1 MKHFRPKHLRG
12 VIAVAST
19 LVSSLVAS
27 GAYAQESPDQ
37 PANQSSNT
45 ATATTVKALPEKSSE
60 IQSVIVTA
68 QKRKEDVNK
77 VPISISVIGG
87 DQLAAQ
93 HIGDYADITRS
104 IPNISFSGGGGG
116 GDAGDGPGLSNI
128 EIRGVS
134 STAGSATVGI
144 YVDDIS
150 LTVANAYSMGS
161 AEPKFF
167 DLDRVEVLRGPQ
179 GTLYGA
185 SSMGGTLKFITNQP
199 NLKEQETNFYSE
211 VSTIKGGEAGYTANL
226 VFNEPLILNEL
237 ALRFGVQGGHQGGY
251 INQVSDTGSVTNYG
265 INWQDDSVI
274 RMALKWTP
282 TKDLSITPAVFYQK
296 VSTGDT
302 DVSYSQILLSGEATG
317 IPLKDYETNKH
328 VREPGVDKL
337 LVPSLTVN
345 YGMDVGDLTAVSSYF
360 KRDFNR
366 VQDGSFINSVQLS
379 GYIIDNPS
387 LSAAIKALPAEVQL
401 QNEIGQFSQE
411 IRLASKPYDLAV
423 SPVTWLVGAYYA
435 NEHTT
440 ITESDPIMGVNTTFA
455 NFGVSPTDPAVLA
468 NALPIGFPGDTSYH
482 GIYSYHNTQESIFG
496 ELNYYFMPT
505 LHATLGMRY
514 LHADAEFANVQSLYY
529 NGGTTANSSG
539 TSGSKSTPKLSLIWE
554 ATPTDTLF
562 ATAAEGFRVGGT
574 NPPIP
579 QGLCQMLKPN
589 PLSYDADSLW
599 SYELGDKS
607 RFFNNRLALN
617 ASLFYVKWKNMQQ
630 DIVLTCDFDYDVNVG
645 DATSYGAEIELKVKP
660 ISSVLISLA
669 GGMTHA
675 TLDNSDGANAG
686 VVGAVAGSA
695 IPGVPNFNVALTGQ
709 YDFNLS
715 DDYYGFVRGAVHWT
729 GASHGGFSTLPSGQ
743 ANPDFNRPE
752 YDTVDASTGLNWDKW
767 EVSLFVKNLLNNNM
781 VIQRPIVQS
790 TLGEIYRIEPRTI
803 GISLSAKF

>member
-1 MKHFRPKHLRG
+1 MKHFLPQHLKA
-12 VIAVAST
+12 VLAVAST
-19 LVSSLVAS
+19 LLSSVAAS
-27 GAYAQESPDQ
+27 GAGAQEAATPGANATSATVTKSPI
-37 PANQSSNT
+37 
-45 ATATTVKALPEKSSE
+45 EKSAE
-60 IQSVIVTA
+60 IQSVVVTA
-68 QKRKEDVNK
+68 QKRKEDVSK

-199 NLKEQETNFYSE
+199 NLKEQETSFYSE
-211 VSTIKGGEAGYTANL
+211 VSSVKGGEGGYTAN
-226 VFNEPLILNEL
+226 VVVNEPLILNEL

-251 INQVSDTGSVTNYG
+251 INQVNDTGSVTNYG

-274 RMALKWTP
+274 RLALKWSP
-282 TKDLSITPAVFYQK
+282 TKDLTITPAVFYQK

-302 DVSYSQILLSGEATG
+302 DVSYSQILISGEATG
-317 IPLKDYETNKH
+317 IPLNKYETNKQ

-345 YGMDVGDLTAVSSYF
+345 YGMNEGDLTSVSSYF
-360 KRDFNR
+360 KRNFDR
-366 VQDGSFINSVQLS
+366 TQDGSFINSVQLS
-379 GYIIDNPS
+379 GYIINNPS
-387 LSAAIKALPAEVQL
+387 LSAAIMALPSQVQL
-401 QNEIGQFSQE
+401 ENQVAQFSQE
-411 IRLASKPYDLAV
+411 LRFASKPYDPSL
-423 SPVTWLVGAYYA
+423 SPVTWMVGAYYA
-435 NEHTT
+435 NESTT
-440 ITESDPIMGVNTTFA
+440 IIESDPILGLNATFA
-455 NFGVSPTDPAVLA
+455 AFGVSPTDPTVLA
-468 NALPIGFPGDTSYH
+468 NALPIGFPGNVSYH
-482 GIYSYHNTQESIFG
+482 GNYSYHNRQESIFG

-505 LHATLGMRY
+505 LHATMGMRY
-514 LHADAEFANVQSLYY
+514 VRADAEFTNNQSLFY
-529 NGGTTANSSG
+529 NGGTTENSSG

-562 ATAAEGFRVGGT
+562 ASAAEGFRVGGT

-579 QGLCQMLKPN
+579 QGLCHLLTPN
-589 PLSYDADSLW
+589 PLSYAADSLW

-607 RFFNNRLALN
+607 RFLNNRVALN

-630 DIVLTCDFDYDVNVG
+630 DLVLPCDFDYDVNVG
-645 DATSYGAEIELKVKP
+645 DATTYGAEIELKVKP
-660 ISSVLISLA
+660 ISSVLIGLA
-669 GGMTHA
+669 GGVTHA
-675 TLDNSDGANAG
+675 TLDNSDGADAG
-686 VVGAVAGSA
+686 VVGAVAGAA
-695 IPGVPNFNVALTGQ
+695 IAGVPRFNVALTGQ

-715 DDYYGFVRGAVHWT
+715 DDYYGFVRAAVHWT
-729 GASHGGFSTLPSGQ
+729 GDSHGGFAMLPNG
-743 ANPDFNRPE
+743 AINPDFNRPE
-752 YDTVDASTGLNWDKW
+752 YNTVDASTGLNWDKW
-767 EVSLFVKNLLNNNM
+767 EVSLFVKNLLNDNQ

-790 TLGEIYRIEPRTI
+790 TLGEIYRIEPRTL